1 VIVVGSIVPAV
12 AFNICVSP
20 SMSIDTTFEQYN
32 AVVRLVNDRTELLAA
47 IAGG

>member
-1 VIVVGSIVPAV
+1 
-12 AFNICVSP
+12 
-20 SMSIDTTFEQYN
+20 MSIDTTFEQYN